1 MEREETFKVRGTRV
15 QIPPLLLLCDLGEVI
30 PTHLT
35 SSHTMLE
42 ISRALILDDFPLF
55 PILFLYYPLPHNS
68 SIGQWQ
74 VEQEEVGIHL
84 IGQTLVFLIGFVY
97 FLVAHTGINGST

>member
-1 MEREETFKVRGTRV
+1 
-15 QIPPLLLLCDLGEVI
+15 
-30 PTHLT
+30 
-35 SSHTMLE
+35 MLE